1 MWTQRFSAA
10 KSALAK
16 RNFKGCKKNLCD
28 ALMFWD
34 DVGSEQVGKSR
45 RADYESIKAVLIDLY
60 TKWNKPEIAEYF
72 KVVPYCQLR
81 HENQRLFGGEV
92 EEFPTI
98 SEFRHDM
105 WTVRGN
111 PKDPYYILDIN
122 GVGTK
127 LTMRG
132 SSLFKQLVTV
142 VGDTHDERKSIFPI
156 DGKFVDDED
165 FASNKTCKES

>member
-1 MWTQRFSAA
+1 
-10 KSALAK
+10 
-16 RNFKGCKKNLCD
+16 
-28 ALMFWD
+28 MFWD